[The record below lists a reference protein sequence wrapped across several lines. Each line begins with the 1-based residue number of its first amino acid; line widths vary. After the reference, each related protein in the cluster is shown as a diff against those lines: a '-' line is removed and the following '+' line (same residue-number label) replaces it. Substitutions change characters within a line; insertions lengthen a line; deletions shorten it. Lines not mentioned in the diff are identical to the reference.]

1 MTASGEVPTVADSWL
16 LGAARRLQRD
26 QLSTYL
32 AALEQHGD
40 HVRFRVG
47 PPRIGSVFDAV
58 FSPEGAHQVLA
69 ANRDDYVKDA
79 PAYREFAHLFGR
91 GIAVADGERWT
102 SRRRLLQPLFT
113 PQRVAAAVPQ
123 VTRAA
128 AGLVDR
134 LEDHRRPGAR
144 TGPGGDNG
152 PDGSALAG
160 NAVDLVEPATWYA
173 LRALGHTV
181 FGGEAIERTMQVMR
195 ETLPALSEYAARRGL
210 APVRLPHLLPTPAN
224 RRAERHR
231 RALHTVVDELV
242 RSRAEETGGDDILGL
257 LLDARD
263 PETGVGLT
271 AGDVRDEVLIF
282 LVAGFETTAS
292 ALALALFLLGRHPE
306 HQERVHDEVERVI
319 GRDDPGP
326 DDLERLT
333 HTTQV
338 VQEALRLY
346 PSLHT
351 LVRRTTRPTTLLGEE
366 LPRGRVVAVS
376 VWGIHRNPALWRE
389 PGRFAPDRFAPD
401 RVAER
406 DRFAHLPF
414 GAGPRSCIGNHLALA
429 ELVIAVAMV
438 VRAFRLDAVDDAPEL
453 DAGITLRPV
462 GPLRCRLLP
471 R

>member
-1 MTASGEVPTVADSWL
+1 MVTAPGEVPIVADSWL

-32 AALEQHGD
+32 SALEDHGD

-47 PPRIGSVFDAV
+47 PPGIGLLFDAV
-58 FSPEGAHQVLA
+58 FSPEGAHEVLA
-69 ANRDDYVKDA
+69 ANRDHYVKDA

-102 SRRRLLQPLFT
+102 SRRRLLQPMFT

-123 VTRAA
+123 VTDAA
-128 AGLVDR
+128 SGLVER
-134 LEDHRRPGAR
+134 LRAGA
-144 TGPGGDNG
+144 TGPGDSG
-152 PDGSALAG
+152 PGTG
-160 NAVDLVEPATWYA
+160 MVDLVEPSTWFA

-181 FGGEAIERTMQVMR
+181 FGGEEIEHTMRVMR
-195 ETLPALSEYAARRGL
+195 ATLPALSEYAARRGL
-210 APVRLPHLLPTPAN
+210 APVRLPHQLPTPAN

-231 RALHTVVDELV
+231 RTLHGVVDELV
-242 RSRAEETGGDDILGL
+242 RSRSDRTEGDDILRL

-263 PETGVGLT
+263 PETGAGLT
-271 AGDVRDEVLIF
+271 PREVRDEVLIF

-292 ALALALFLLGRHPE
+292 AVALALYLLGRHPE
-306 HQERVHDEVERVI
+306 HQERVHGEVEHVL
-319 GRDDPGP
+319 GRRDPGP

-333 HTTQV
+333 HSTQV
-338 VQEALRLY
+338 VQETLRLY

-351 LVRRTTRPTTLLGEE
+351 LVRRTSQPTTLLCEE

-376 VWGIHRNPALWRE
+376 VWGIHRNPALWPEPDRFD
-389 PGRFAPDRFAPD
+389 PGRFDPDS
-401 RVAER
+401 VADR

-414 GAGPRSCIGNHLALA
+414 GAGPRSCIGNHLALV
-429 ELVIAVAMV
+429 ELVVAVAMV
-438 VRAFRLDAVDDAPEL
+438 VRAFHLESVDVAPDL

-462 GPLRCRLLP
+462 APLGCRLTA